1 MPPRQRTIAGSVTL
15 SGPALHTGLEI
26 SVTFNPAPDNH
37 GIIFCRSDLSGN
49 PRVKALAEQVVD
61 TTRHTVI
68 GDREVKIGMVEH
80 CLATLSGLEIDNV
93 LIEVNGPEMPILD
106 GSARQYKDALLSVG
120 LVEQKSEREYFEIRE
135 PIVYQDDSAGIE
147 LIALPAEEYNISVMI
162 DYQSTLLGNQYA
174 SLAHISDFA
183 SEIAHSRTFV
193 FFRELEYLW
202 RNNLIKG
209 GSLENALVLLDREVS
224 QEEIN
229 RVADLLGQPRVEAQ
243 SGGIYSARK
252 LEFANEPA
260 RHKLLDL
267 MGDLALTGCPTKGRI
282 IATRPGHRANTLFAR
297 MIRQAIKQEKA
308 KSVVPV
314 FDPAA
319 EPLMDIQKIM
329 SVLPHRPP
337 FLLID
342 RIIEMDE
349 SGVVGMKNVTMNEP
363 FFQGHFPGEPVM
375 PGVLVVEAMAQCGG
389 IFVLSTVDQP
399 QEYSTYFLKIDN
411 VRFKRKVVPG
421 DTLIFKLKL
430 LDPIRRGIARMG
442 AQVFVGNQ
450 LATEGEMVAQIV
462 RNKVNQS

>member
-1 MPPRQRTIAGSVTL
+1 
-15 SGPALHTGLEI
+15 
-26 SVTFNPAPDNH
+26 
-37 GIIFCRSDLSGN
+37 
-49 PRVKALAEQVVD
+49 
-61 TTRHTVI
+61 
-68 GDREVKIGMVEH
+68 
-80 CLATLSGLEIDNV
+80 
-93 LIEVNGPEMPILD
+93 
-106 GSARQYKDALLSVG
+106 
-120 LVEQKSEREYFEIRE
+120 
-135 PIVYQDDSAGIE
+135 
-147 LIALPAEEYNISVMI
+147 
-162 DYQSTLLGNQYA
+162 
-174 SLAHISDFA
+174 
-183 SEIAHSRTFV
+183 
-193 FFRELEYLW
+193 
-202 RNNLIKG
+202 
-209 GSLENALVLLDREVS
+209 
-224 QEEIN
+224 
-229 RVADLLGQPRVEAQ
+229 VEAQ
-243 SGGIYSARK
+243 AGGIYSARK

-267 MGDLALTGCPTKGRI
+267 MGDLALTGCPIKGRI

>member
-1 MPPRQRTIAGSVTL
+1 I
-15 SGPALHTGLEI
+15 
-26 SVTFNPAPDNH
+26 
-37 GIIFCRSDLSGN
+37 
-49 PRVKALAEQVVD
+49 
-61 TTRHTVI
+61 
-68 GDREVKIGMVEH
+68 
-80 CLATLSGLEIDNV
+80 
-93 LIEVNGPEMPILD
+93 
-106 GSARQYKDALLSVG
+106 
-120 LVEQKSEREYFEIRE
+120 
-135 PIVYQDDSAGIE
+135 
-147 LIALPAEEYNISVMI
+147 
-162 DYQSTLLGNQYA
+162 
-174 SLAHISDFA
+174 
-183 SEIAHSRTFV
+183 
-193 FFRELEYLW
+193 
-202 RNNLIKG
+202 
-209 GSLENALVLLDREVS
+209 
-224 QEEIN
+224 
-229 RVADLLGQPRVEAQ
+229 
-243 SGGIYSARK
+243 
-252 LEFANEPA
+252 
-260 RHKLLDL
+260 
-267 MGDLALTGCPTKGRI
+267 KGRI